1 MPIVWPAGLPQAPD
15 LSWSESKLENVV
27 ETETDGGP
35 KKRRRR
41 YTRAVEKLSLP
52 LTLTEA
58 QVATLKTFHT
68 TTLAD
73 GILPFEMVHPRTG
86 LTHEFTW
93 TSPWSVT
100 EGTRGLYRIA
110 IELEYL
116 P

>member
-1 MPIVWPAGLPQAPD
+1 MPIVWPPTVPQAPD
-15 LSWSESKLENVV
+15 FAWSDSKLENVV
-27 ETETDGGP
+27 ETQTDGGP

-52 LTLTEA
+52 ITLTQS
-58 QVATLKTFHT
+58 QVSTLKTFHT
-68 TTLAD
+68 TTLKD

-93 TSPWSVT
+93 TSPWSVS
-100 EGTRGLYRIA
+100 EVSRGLYRIN